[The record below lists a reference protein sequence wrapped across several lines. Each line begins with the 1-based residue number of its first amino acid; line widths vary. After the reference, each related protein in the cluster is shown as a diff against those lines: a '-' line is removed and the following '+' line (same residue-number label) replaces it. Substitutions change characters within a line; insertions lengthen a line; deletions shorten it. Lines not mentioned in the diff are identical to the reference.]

1 MTEFRLKTTDKTR
14 NYLIEEIKRNELI
27 SRKHKNVCITLNYI
41 KHFLILA
48 STVTRCISISPFA
61 SLVGIS
67 IGITSYAIGLKMC
80 AITAE
85 IKKYKAITKKIKKK
99 HDNIVLFTK
108 SKLDTIGVLICKA
121 LLDSVI
127 IHDKFVSINNVLKE
141 DNEIKLKIKNLK
153 TLSYCLK
160 CRKNR
165 ESKSP
170 KV

>member
-1 MTEFRLKTTDKTR
+1 M
-14 NYLIEEIKRNELI
+14 I

-48 STVTRCISISPFA
+48 STATRCISISPFA

-67 IGITSYAIGLKMC
+67 IGITSYTIGLKMC

-141 DNEIKLKIKNLK
+141 DNEIKWKIKNLK
-153 TLSYCLK
+153 TLSYYLK

>member
-1 MTEFRLKTTDKTR
+1 MHFHFSFCFFSWYFNR
-14 NYLIEEIKRNELI
+14 NYELCNRIKN
-27 SRKHKNVCITLNYI
+27 
-41 KHFLILA
+41 
-48 STVTRCISISPFA
+48 
-61 SLVGIS
+61 G
-67 IGITSYAIGLKMC
+67 

-141 DNEIKLKIKNLK
+141 DNEIK
-153 TLSYCLK
+153 
-160 CRKNR
+160 
-165 ESKSP
+165 
-170 KV
+170 

>member
-1 MTEFRLKTTDKTR
+1 M
-14 NYLIEEIKRNELI
+14 
-27 SRKHKNVCITLNYI
+27 
-41 KHFLILA
+41 
-48 STVTRCISISPFA
+48 
-61 SLVGIS
+61 
-67 IGITSYAIGLKMC
+67 
-80 AITAE
+80 
-85 IKKYKAITKKIKKK
+85 
-99 HDNIVLFTK
+99 FTK

-141 DNEIKLKIKNLK
+141 DNEIKWKIKNLK
-153 TLSYCLK
+153 TLSYYLK